1 MKCPKCNRFSYFMQ
15 SHTPASGALCES
27 CHHVGPLQLPSYE
40 GYHDRHYSARG
51 QKTPIRD
58 PQMFSIFKAVE
69 IKKTDRIVD
78 LGCGIGDY
86 VAALSKIT
94 PDVTG
99 YDLDIRAAQTKY
111 PALFFNQHNFTKN
124 TPIAS
129 NTIDK
134 LFAINAIEHLEDSQ
148 AFLKECHRILKPGGT
163 AVFSTCDKKNFLH
176 EKIDD
181 PTHLHEWDLRS
192 FEVFIR
198 EQFEILALKNSGS
211 MFHYFPFNWALCFFI
226 KPDITCIARKALR

>member
-1 MKCPKCNRFSYFMQ
+1 MKCPKCNHFSYFMQ
-15 SHTPASGALCES
+15 GHAPESGALCES
-27 CHHVGPLQLPSYE
+27 CNHVGPLQLPSYA
-40 GYHDRHYSARG
+40 GYHDRHYSVRG
-51 QKTPIRD
+51 QKTPSRD

-99 YDLDIRAAQTKY
+99 YDLDIQAAQTKY
-111 PALFFNQHNFTKN
+111 PALFFIQHNFAKH

-134 LFAINAIEHLEDSQ
+134 LFAINTIEHLEDPQ

-192 FEVFIR
+192 FEVFIC
-198 EQFEILALKNSGS
+198 EHFEIRTLKNSGS
-211 MFHYFPFNWALCFFI
+211 MFHYFPLNWVLSLLI
-226 KPDITCIARKALR
+226 KPDITCIARKAHS